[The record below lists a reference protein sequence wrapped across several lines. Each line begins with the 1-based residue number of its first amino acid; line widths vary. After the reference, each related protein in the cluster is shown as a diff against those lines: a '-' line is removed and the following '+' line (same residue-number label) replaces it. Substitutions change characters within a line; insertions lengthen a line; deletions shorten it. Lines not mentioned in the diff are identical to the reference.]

1 MMEIGN
7 QMQHIYSSEE
17 IKKISKS
24 LPIDQDKWEVRFCVG
39 VITAFFIGDLMR
51 CALYIFTKSPIP
63 LTTVAELSR
72 VPFVVACMF
81 LTAAILA
88 IPHLWTL
95 IFHPKNLHRM
105 RARQLAT
112 YGGAIATLTWI
123 FVAGT
128 AFPLDIGLAALSYW
142 GKAFG
147 CLIVSYAYAHSINSQ
162 QNREAI
168 ENDKQ
173 AIG

>member
-1 MMEIGN
+1 
-7 QMQHIYSSEE
+7 MQHIYTAAE
-17 IKKISKS
+17 IRKISKS
-24 LPIDQDKWEVRFCVG
+24 LPIDQDKWEVRLSIG
-39 VITAFFIGDLMR
+39 VITAFFIGDLIR
-51 CALYIFTKSPIP
+51 SSLYIITHSPAP

-72 VPFVVACMF
+72 VPMVIACVMMF
-81 LTAAILA
+81 AAMLA

-95 IFHPKNLHRM
+95 AFRPQYLHRTL
-105 RARQLAT
+105 ARQLAT
-112 YGGAIATLTWI
+112 YGGVIATLSWL

-128 AFPLDIGLAALSYW
+128 AFPLDLGLAALGYW
-142 GKAFG
+142 GKALG
-147 CLIVSYAYAHSINSQ
+147 CLIVSYVYARSINSQ

>member
-1 MMEIGN
+1 MEIGN
-7 QMQHIYSSEE
+7 QMQHIYTGDE
-17 IKKISKS
+17 IKRISKS
-24 LPIDQDKWEVRFCVG
+24 LPIDQDKWEVRFSVG
-39 VITAFFIGDLMR
+39 VITAFFIGDLIRSAM
-51 CALYIFTKSPIP
+51 YIFTHSPSP

-72 VPFVVACMF
+72 VPMVVACVMMF
-81 LTAAILA
+81 SAILA
-88 IPHLWTL
+88 IPHIWTL
-95 IFHPKNLHRM
+95 AFRPKNLHRT

-112 YGGAIATLTWI
+112 YGGAIATLTWL

-128 AFPLDIGLAALSYW
+128 AYPLDLGMAALGYW
-142 GKAFG
+142 GKALG
-147 CLIVSYAYAHSINSQ
+147 CLIVSYVYAHSINSQ